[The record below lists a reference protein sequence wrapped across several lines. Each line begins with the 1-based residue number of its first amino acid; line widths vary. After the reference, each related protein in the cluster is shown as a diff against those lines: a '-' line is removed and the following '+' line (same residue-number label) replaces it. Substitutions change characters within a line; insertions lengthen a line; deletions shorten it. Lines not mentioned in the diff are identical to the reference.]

1 MASTDTGHHEG
12 PDAPA
17 LDEAAHR
24 DFVTD
29 HPPREHDHPKDSLY
43 VVIALVLAV
52 LTALEV
58 STYYLDFGRLFLP
71 TLLVLMSVKFWLVV
85 QFFMHLKFD
94 AKIFG
99 RLFWTGLLLAL
110 GVYAAALAT
119 FQVFLSS

>member
-17 LDEAAHR
+17 LDESASADVATPQHG
-24 DFVTD
+24 
-29 HPPREHDHPKDSLY
+29 PKEHDHPKDSLY

-58 STYYLDFGRLFLP
+58 STYYLDFGALFLP

-99 RLFWTGLLLAL
+99 RLFWTGLFLAL
-110 GVYAAALAT
+110 GVYVAALAT
-119 FQVFLSS
+119 FQVFLS